1 MLHLINPFLRL
12 ILIQPQLLTQ
22 TNKTLSDK
30 KWFIER
36 VDVDEL
42 EFNIKVILAGHP
54 LCILSKL
61 VE

>member
-1 MLHLINPFLRL
+1 M
-12 ILIQPQLLTQ
+12 IQPQLLTQ
-22 TNKTLSDK
+22 TNKTLSGK
-30 KWFIER
+30 NWFIEK
-36 VDVDEL
+36 VDVGEL

>member
-12 ILIQPQLLTQ
+12 LLIQPQLLTQ
-22 TNKTLSDK
+22 TNKTLSGK
-30 KWFIER
+30 NWFIEK

-42 EFNIKVILAGHP
+42 EFNIKVILVGHP
-54 LCILSKL
+54 LCIRSKL